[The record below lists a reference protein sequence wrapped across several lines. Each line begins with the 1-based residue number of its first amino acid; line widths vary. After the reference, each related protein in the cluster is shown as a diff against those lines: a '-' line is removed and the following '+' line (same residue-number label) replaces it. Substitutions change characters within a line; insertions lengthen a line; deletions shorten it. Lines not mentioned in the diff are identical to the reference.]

1 MVSKRL
7 NCEDFC
13 NLHYSNNEKRDKFS
27 KDLIL
32 YWAKAAEQYNK
43 SFSDLTTEPK
53 TKLSALES
61 FKIMVDYF
69 GVEDTMLIINFTS
82 RNRPDISRLIGQ
94 SHNLIHPEGSY
105 KLLRP
110 CLNEWFQQIDDPY
123 TRDSLQDLINSYY
136 FRSKITQKLH
146 GVETKDICAT
156 YLIVAKIQQVRRIRV
171 GFSKNPEVLELI
183 DKILDAAW
191 FKFDNLK
198 SKNGFKAI
206 RNNSATKTEHL
217 DMLILMQYHL
227 TNNRRLIPSGNNWET
242 DYKNIFSYIEK
253 MEELCRED
261 DSEWAKAYYWWSL
274 WVLRKNK
281 KIRLQPVREIE
292 EKITDFRMTLNPDL
306 NKYFENMEMK
316 ERKNL
321 ESSEKKSGYILN
333 CLDVLLE
340 HQNNPSN
347 RIKTDKKEEK
357 RLIIKSFLSTT
368 IGSEAKNL
376 TNFYCKT
383 TTMKVVRL
391 DFNRSSPKDSGFRE
405 SIVRNETSSIIE
417 SVLKEIRF
425 AKSALNIQES
435 KNNYTGII
443 NISVIIAQLF
453 MKINSFLSDSRIT
466 KKNWKE
472 NYQNTTFR
480 SSIWTEDRSELENE
494 LSKEILGE
502 MKIFLSEVD
511 NFLLRAELSTDIA
524 LENPKS
530 NDDAFRSLI
539 FKWILDIEELGKN
552 NKIKL
557 HLVGEMF
564 GDFTGLN
571 KPKSQSLFLYS
582 RKNKIKLEL
591 SKSKLNLAPVGESL
605 SNQ

>member
-1 MVSKRL
+1 MASKGITR
-7 NCEDFC
+7 EEFC

-27 KDLIL
+27 KDLIR
-32 YWAKAAEQYNK
+32 YWAEAAECYNN
-43 SFSDLTTEPK
+43 SFFDLTTEPK

-69 GVEDTMLIINFTS
+69 GVEDSMLIINFTS
-82 RNRPDISRLIGQ
+82 RNRPRISELIGQ
-94 SHNLIHPEGSY
+94 SHNLTHPEGSY

-123 TRDSLQDLINSYY
+123 TRDSLQDLINSYF

-146 GVETKDICAT
+146 GVEINDICGT

-191 FKFDNLK
+191 FKFNNLK

-206 RNNSATKTEHL
+206 RNNSATNTEHL

-227 TNNRRLIPSGNNWET
+227 TNNRRLIPSGNNWVTE
-242 DYKNIFSYIEK
+242 YKNIFSYIKK
-253 MEELCRED
+253 MGEICRED

-292 EKITDFRMTLNPDL
+292 EEITDFRNTLNPDL
-306 NKYFENMEMK
+306 DSYFENMEMK
-316 ERKNL
+316 EEKNL

-333 CLDVLLE
+333 CFDVLLE

-347 RIKTDKKEEK
+347 RLKTDKKEEK
-357 RLIIKSFLSTT
+357 RQIIKSFLSMT

-376 TNFYCKT
+376 TNFYCNT
-383 TTMKVVRL
+383 TTMKIVRL
-391 DFNRSSPKDSGFRE
+391 DFPHPPKKDSPGFRR
-405 SIVRNETSSIIE
+405 SIVRKETSSIIE

-435 KNNYTGII
+435 MNYYTGIV

-453 MKINSFLSDSRIT
+453 MKINSFLSDSRIINPW
-466 KKNWKE
+466 KNK
-472 NYQNTTFR
+472 FK
-480 SSIWTEDRSELENE
+480 SSIWTEDRFELENE

-530 NDDAFRSLI
+530 NVDDFRSLI
-539 FKWILDIEELGKN
+539 LSWILDIEELGKN

-557 HLVGEMF
+557 ILVGEMF
-564 GDFTGLN
+564 GEFTGLN

-605 SNQ
+605 SYQ

>member
-1 MVSKRL
+1 MASKGITR
-7 NCEDFC
+7 EEFC
-13 NLHYSNNEKRDKFS
+13 NLHYSNNEKRDRFS
-27 KDLIL
+27 KDLIR
-32 YWAKAAEQYNK
+32 YWAKAAEYYNN
-43 SFSDLTTEPK
+43 SFLDLTTEPK

-61 FKIMVDYF
+61 FKIMVDCF
-69 GVEDTMLIINFTS
+69 GVEDSMLIINFTS
-82 RNRPDISRLIGQ
+82 RNRPGISRLIGQ
-94 SHNLIHPEGSY
+94 SHNLTHPEGSY

-123 TRDSLQDLINSYY
+123 TRDSLQDLINSYF
-136 FRSKITQKLH
+136 FRSKITQKLQ

-206 RNNSATKTEHL
+206 RNNSATNTEHL

-227 TNNRRLIPSGNNWET
+227 TNNRRLIPSGNNWVT
-242 DYKNIFSYIEK
+242 DYKNIFSYMEK
-253 MEELCRED
+253 MKELCRED
-261 DSEWAKAYYWWSL
+261 GSEWAQAYYWWSL

-281 KIRLQPVREIE
+281 KIRLQPVHEIE
-292 EKITDFRMTLNPDL
+292 EEITDFRKTLNPDL
-306 NKYFENMEMK
+306 NKYFENMEKK

-321 ESSEKKSGYILN
+321 ESSEKRSGYILN

-357 RLIIKSFLSTT
+357 RLIIKSFLSTI

-391 DFNRSSPKDSGFRE
+391 DFERSSPKDSGFRR

-425 AKSALNIQES
+425 AKSALNILES

-466 KKNWKE
+466 NKNWIK
-472 NYQNTTFR
+472 NRKNTFR

-530 NDDAFRSLI
+530 NDDVFRSLI
-539 FKWILDIEELGKN
+539 LSWILDIEELGKN

-557 HLVGEMF
+557 YLVGEMF
-564 GDFTGLN
+564 GEFTGLN

-605 SNQ
+605 SYQ

>member
-1 MVSKRL
+1 MASKGITR
-7 NCEDFC
+7 EEFC
-13 NLHYSNNEKRDKFS
+13 NLHYSNNEKRDRFS
-27 KDLIL
+27 KDLIR
-32 YWAKAAEQYNK
+32 YWAKAAEYYNN
-43 SFSDLTTEPK
+43 SFLDLTTEPK

-61 FKIMVDYF
+61 FKIMVDCF
-69 GVEDTMLIINFTS
+69 GVEDSMLIINFTS

-94 SHNLIHPEGSY
+94 SHNLTHPEGSY

-123 TRDSLQDLINSYY
+123 TRDSLQDLINSYF
-136 FRSKITQKLH
+136 FRSKITQKLQ

-206 RNNSATKTEHL
+206 RNNSATNTEHL

-227 TNNRRLIPSGNNWET
+227 TNNRRLIPSGNNWVT
-242 DYKNIFSYIEK
+242 DYKNIFSYMEK
-253 MEELCRED
+253 MKELCRED
-261 DSEWAKAYYWWSL
+261 GSEWAQAYYWWSL

-281 KIRLQPVREIE
+281 KIRLQPVHEIE
-292 EKITDFRMTLNPDL
+292 EEITDFRKTLNPDL
-306 NKYFENMEMK
+306 NKYFENMEKK

-321 ESSEKKSGYILN
+321 ESSEKRSGYILN

-357 RLIIKSFLSTT
+357 RLIIKSFLSTI

-391 DFNRSSPKDSGFRE
+391 DFERSSPKDSGFRR

-425 AKSALNIQES
+425 AKSALNILES

-466 KKNWKE
+466 NKNWIK
-472 NYQNTTFR
+472 NRKNTFR

-530 NDDAFRSLI
+530 NDDVFRSLI
-539 FKWILDIEELGKN
+539 LSWILDIEELGKN

-557 HLVGEMF
+557 YLVGEMF
-564 GDFTGLN
+564 GEFTGLN

-582 RKNKIKLEL
+582 RKNEIILEL

-605 SNQ
+605 SYQ

>member
-1 MVSKRL
+1 MASKGITR
-7 NCEDFC
+7 EEFC
-13 NLHYSNNEKRDKFS
+13 NLHYSNNEKRDRFS
-27 KDLIL
+27 KDLIR
-32 YWAKAAEQYNK
+32 YWAKAAEYYNN
-43 SFSDLTTEPK
+43 SFLDLTTEPK

-61 FKIMVDYF
+61 FKIMVDCF
-69 GVEDTMLIINFTS
+69 GVEDSMLIINFTS

-94 SHNLIHPEGSY
+94 SHNLTHPEGSY

-123 TRDSLQDLINSYY
+123 TRDSLQDLINSYF
-136 FRSKITQKLH
+136 FRSKITQKLQ

-206 RNNSATKTEHL
+206 RNNSATNTEHL

-227 TNNRRLIPSGNNWET
+227 TNNRRLIPSGNNWVT
-242 DYKNIFSYIEK
+242 DYKNIFSYMEK
-253 MEELCRED
+253 MKELCRED
-261 DSEWAKAYYWWSL
+261 GSEWAQAYYWWSL

-281 KIRLQPVREIE
+281 KIRLQPVHEIE
-292 EKITDFRMTLNPDL
+292 EEITDFRKTLNPDL
-306 NKYFENMEMK
+306 NKYFENMEKK

-321 ESSEKKSGYILN
+321 ESSEKRSGYILN

-357 RLIIKSFLSTT
+357 RLIIKSFLSTI

-376 TNFYCKT
+376 TNFYCIT
-383 TTMKVVRL
+383 TRMKVVRL
-391 DFNRSSPKDSGFRE
+391 DFERSSPKDSGFRR

-425 AKSALNIQES
+425 AKSALNILES

-466 KKNWKE
+466 NKNWIK
-472 NYQNTTFR
+472 NRKNTFR

-530 NDDAFRSLI
+530 NDDVFRSLI
-539 FKWILDIEELGKN
+539 LSWILDIEELGKN

-557 HLVGEMF
+557 YLVGEMF
-564 GDFTGLN
+564 GEFTGLN

-582 RKNKIKLEL
+582 RKNEIKLEL

-605 SNQ
+605 SYQ

>member
-7 NCEDFC
+7 SREDFC
-13 NLHYSNNEKRDKFS
+13 NRHYSRNEKRDNFS
-27 KDLIL
+27 KDLIS
-32 YWAKAAEQYNK
+32 YWVKAANYYND

-69 GVEDTMLIINFTS
+69 GVENSMLIINFTS
-82 RNRPDISRLIGQ
+82 RNRVGISELISR
-94 SHNLIHPEGSY
+94 SHNLSYPEGSY
-105 KLLRP
+105 KILRP
-110 CLNEWFQQIDDPY
+110 CMNEWYQQIDHPY
-123 TRDSLQDLINSYY
+123 TRDSLQDIINSYF
-136 FRSKITQKLH
+136 FRSKITQKLQH
-146 GVETKDICAT
+146 VETKDICDV
-156 YLIVAKIQQVRRIRV
+156 YLIIAKVQQVRRIRV
-171 GFSKNPEVLELI
+171 GVSKNPEVLELI

-198 SKNGFKAI
+198 SKNGFKDI
-206 RNNSATKTEHL
+206 RNNSATKTEYL

-227 TNNRRLIPSGNNWET
+227 TNNRRLIPSGNNWKT

-253 MEELCRED
+253 MDALCREY
-261 DSEWAKAYYWWSL
+261 DSEWVKVYYWWSL

-281 KIRLQPVREIE
+281 KIRLQPVHKIE
-292 EKITDFRMTLNPDL
+292 DKITEFRETLNPDL
-306 NKYFENMEMK
+306 DMFLENIERK

-340 HQNNPSN
+340 HQNNPLK
-347 RIKTDKKEEK
+347 RTETDKKEEN
-357 RLIIKSFLSTT
+357 RLIIKSFLSMT
-368 IGSEAKNL
+368 IASEAKNL
-376 TNFYCKT
+376 TNFYCNT
-383 TTMKVVRL
+383 TTMKIVRL
-391 DFNRSSPKDSGFRE
+391 DFHHPPVKDSPGFRK

-435 KNNYTGII
+435 MNYYTGIV

-466 KKNWKE
+466 NKNWINNQKKA
-472 NYQNTTFR
+472 YR
-480 SSIWTEDRSELENE
+480 SSIWSADRSELENE
-494 LSKEILGE
+494 LSIEILGE

-530 NDDAFRSLI
+530 NDDVFRNLI
-539 FKWILDIEELGKN
+539 RSWILDIEELGKN

-557 HLVGEMF
+557 YLVGEIF
-564 GDFTGLN
+564 GEFTGLN
-571 KPKSQSLFLYS
+571 KTKSQSLFLYS

-605 SNQ
+605 SYQ

>member
-1 MVSKRL
+1 
-7 NCEDFC
+7 
-13 NLHYSNNEKRDKFS
+13 
-27 KDLIL
+27 
-32 YWAKAAEQYNK
+32 
-43 SFSDLTTEPK
+43 
-53 TKLSALES
+53 
-61 FKIMVDYF
+61 MVDCF
-69 GVEDTMLIINFTS
+69 GVEDSMLIINFTS

-94 SHNLIHPEGSY
+94 SHNLTHPEGSY

-123 TRDSLQDLINSYY
+123 TRDSLQDLINSYF
-136 FRSKITQKLH
+136 FRSKITQKLQ

-206 RNNSATKTEHL
+206 RNNSATNTEHL

-227 TNNRRLIPSGNNWET
+227 TNNRRLIPSGNNWVT
-242 DYKNIFSYIEK
+242 DYKNIFSYMEK
-253 MEELCRED
+253 MKELCRED
-261 DSEWAKAYYWWSL
+261 GSEWAQAYYWWSL

-281 KIRLQPVREIE
+281 KIRLQPVHEIE
-292 EKITDFRMTLNPDL
+292 EEITDFRKTLNPDL
-306 NKYFENMEMK
+306 NKYFENMEKK

-321 ESSEKKSGYILN
+321 ESSEKRSGYILN

-357 RLIIKSFLSTT
+357 RLIIKSFLSTI

-391 DFNRSSPKDSGFRE
+391 DFERSSPKDSGFRR

-425 AKSALNIQES
+425 AKSALNILES

-466 KKNWKE
+466 NKNWIK
-472 NYQNTTFR
+472 NRKNTFR

-530 NDDAFRSLI
+530 NDDVFRSLI
-539 FKWILDIEELGKN
+539 LSWILDIEELGKN

-557 HLVGEMF
+557 YLVGEMF
-564 GDFTGLN
+564 GEFTGLN

-582 RKNKIKLEL
+582 RKNEIKLEL

-605 SNQ
+605 SYQ

>member
-1 MVSKRL
+1 MVSKSLSR
-7 NCEDFC
+7 EEFC
-13 NLHYSNNEKRDKFS
+13 NLHYSSNEKRDNFS
-27 KDLIL
+27 KDLIH
-32 YWAKAAEQYNK
+32 YWVKATEYYNN

-61 FKIMVDYF
+61 FKIMIACF
-69 GVEDTMLIINFTS
+69 GVEDSMLIINFTS
-82 RNRPDISRLIGQ
+82 RNRTGISRLISH
-94 SHNLIHPEGSY
+94 SHNLSHPEGSY
-105 KLLRP
+105 KILRP
-110 CLNEWFQQIDDPY
+110 CMNEWYRQIDNPY
-123 TRDSLQDLINSYY
+123 TRDSLQDIINSYF
-136 FRSKITQKLH
+136 FRSKITQKLKH
-146 GVETKDICAT
+146 VETKDICDI
-156 YLIVAKIQQVRRIRV
+156 YLIVAKVQQVRRIRV
-171 GFSKNPEVLELI
+171 GFFKNSQVLELI

-198 SKNGFKAI
+198 SNDGFKAI
-206 RNNSATKTEHL
+206 RNNSATRTENL

-242 DYKNIFSYIEK
+242 DHKNIFSFINK
-253 MEELCRED
+253 MD
-261 DSEWAKAYYWWSL
+261 DLKSNYQDEPWTKVYYWWSL

-281 KIRLQPVREIE
+281 KIRLQPVHEIE
-292 EKITDFRMTLNPDL
+292 EKISEFRKSLNPDIGSYL
-306 NKYFENMEMK
+306 ENMYNK
-316 ERKNL
+316 EGKNL
-321 ESSEKKSGYILN
+321 ESSEKKSGDILN

-347 RIKTDKKEEK
+347 RIETDKKDEK
-357 RLIIKSFLSTT
+357 RLIIKSFLSMT

-376 TNFYCKT
+376 TNFYCNT

-391 DFNRSSPKDSGFRE
+391 DFYRSSPKIRGFRK

-435 KNNYTGII
+435 MNNYEGIV

-453 MKINSFLSDSRIT
+453 MKIHSFLGDSRIT
-466 KKNWKE
+466 NNNWINNWKKT
-472 NYQNTTFR
+472 YR

-511 NFLLRAELSTDIA
+511 NFLSRAELSTDID
-524 LENPKS
+524 LETPK
-530 NDDAFRSLI
+530 DDDDFFQSLI
-539 FKWILDIEELGKN
+539 RSWILDIEYLGKN

-557 HLVGEMF
+557 HQVGEMF
-564 GDFTGLN
+564 GEFTGLD

-605 SNQ
+605 TY

>member
-1 MVSKRL
+1 MASKGITR
-7 NCEDFC
+7 EEFC
-13 NLHYSNNEKRDKFS
+13 NLHYSNNEKRDRFS
-27 KDLIL
+27 KDLIR
-32 YWAKAAEQYNK
+32 YWAKAAEYYNN
-43 SFSDLTTEPK
+43 SFLDLTTEPK

-61 FKIMVDYF
+61 FKIMVDCF
-69 GVEDTMLIINFTS
+69 GVEDSMLIINFTS

-94 SHNLIHPEGSY
+94 SHNLTHPEGSY

-123 TRDSLQDLINSYY
+123 TRDSLQDLINSYF
-136 FRSKITQKLH
+136 FRSKITQKLQ

-206 RNNSATKTEHL
+206 RNNSATNTEHL

-227 TNNRRLIPSGNNWET
+227 TNNRRLIPSGNNWVT
-242 DYKNIFSYIEK
+242 DYKNIFSYMEK
-253 MEELCRED
+253 MKELCRED
-261 DSEWAKAYYWWSL
+261 GSEWAQAYYWWSL

-281 KIRLQPVREIE
+281 KIRLQPVHEIE
-292 EKITDFRMTLNPDL
+292 EEITDFRKTLNPDL
-306 NKYFENMEMK
+306 NKYFENMEKK

-321 ESSEKKSGYILN
+321 ESSEKRSGYILN

-357 RLIIKSFLSTT
+357 RLIIKSFLSTI

-391 DFNRSSPKDSGFRE
+391 DFERSSPKDSGFRR

-425 AKSALNIQES
+425 AKSALNILES

-466 KKNWKE
+466 NKNWIK
-472 NYQNTTFR
+472 NRKNTFR

-530 NDDAFRSLI
+530 NDDVFRSLI
-539 FKWILDIEELGKN
+539 LSWILDIEELGKN

-557 HLVGEMF
+557 YLVGEMF

-582 RKNKIKLEL
+582 RKNEIKLEL

-605 SNQ
+605 SYQ

>member
-1 MVSKRL
+1 MASKGITR
-7 NCEDFC
+7 EEFC
-13 NLHYSNNEKRDKFS
+13 NLHYSNNEKRDRFS
-27 KDLIL
+27 KDLIR
-32 YWAKAAEQYNK
+32 YWAKAAEYYNN
-43 SFSDLTTEPK
+43 SFLDLTTEPK

-61 FKIMVDYF
+61 FKIMVDCF
-69 GVEDTMLIINFTS
+69 GVEDSMLIINFTS
-82 RNRPDISRLIGQ
+82 RNRPGISRLIGQ
-94 SHNLIHPEGSY
+94 SHNLTHPEGSY

-123 TRDSLQDLINSYY
+123 TRDSLQDLINSYF
-136 FRSKITQKLH
+136 FRSKITQKLQ

-206 RNNSATKTEHL
+206 RNNSATNTEHL

-227 TNNRRLIPSGNNWET
+227 TNNRRLIPSGNNWVT
-242 DYKNIFSYIEK
+242 DYKNIFSYMEK
-253 MEELCRED
+253 MKELCRED
-261 DSEWAKAYYWWSL
+261 GSEWAQAYYWWSL

-281 KIRLQPVREIE
+281 KIRLQPVHEIE
-292 EKITDFRMTLNPDL
+292 EEITDFRKTLNPDL
-306 NKYFENMEMK
+306 NKYFENMEKK

-321 ESSEKKSGYILN
+321 ESSEKRSGYILN

-357 RLIIKSFLSTT
+357 RLIIKSFLSTI

-376 TNFYCKT
+376 TNFYCNT
-383 TTMKVVRL
+383 TRMKVVRL
-391 DFNRSSPKDSGFRE
+391 DFERSSPKDSGFRR

-425 AKSALNIQES
+425 AKSALNILES

-466 KKNWKE
+466 NKNWIK
-472 NYQNTTFR
+472 NRKNTFR

-530 NDDAFRSLI
+530 NDDVFRSLI
-539 FKWILDIEELGKN
+539 LSWILDIEELGKN

-557 HLVGEMF
+557 YLVGEMF
-564 GDFTGLN
+564 GEFTGLN

-582 RKNKIKLEL
+582 RKNEIKLEL

-605 SNQ
+605 SYQ

>member
-1 MVSKRL
+1 MASKGITR
-7 NCEDFC
+7 EEFC
-13 NLHYSNNEKRDKFS
+13 NLHYSNNEKRDRFS
-27 KDLIL
+27 KDLIR
-32 YWAKAAEQYNK
+32 YWVKAAEYYNN
-43 SFSDLTTEPK
+43 SFLDLTTEPK

-61 FKIMVDYF
+61 FKIMVDCF
-69 GVEDTMLIINFTS
+69 GVEDSMLIINFTS

-94 SHNLIHPEGSY
+94 SHNLTHPEGSY

-123 TRDSLQDLINSYY
+123 TRDSLQDLINSYF
-136 FRSKITQKLH
+136 FRSKITQKLQ

-206 RNNSATKTEHL
+206 RNNSATNTEHL

-227 TNNRRLIPSGNNWET
+227 TNNRRLIPSGNNWVT
-242 DYKNIFSYIEK
+242 DYKNIFSYMEK
-253 MEELCRED
+253 MKELCRED
-261 DSEWAKAYYWWSL
+261 GSEWAQAYYWWSL

-281 KIRLQPVREIE
+281 KIRLQPVHEIE
-292 EKITDFRMTLNPDL
+292 EEITDFRKTLNPDL
-306 NKYFENMEMK
+306 NKYFENMEKK

-321 ESSEKKSGYILN
+321 ESSEKRSGYILN

-357 RLIIKSFLSTT
+357 RLIIKSFLSTI

-391 DFNRSSPKDSGFRE
+391 DFERSSPKDSGFRR

-425 AKSALNIQES
+425 AKSALNILES

-466 KKNWKE
+466 NKNWIK
-472 NYQNTTFR
+472 NRKNTFR

-530 NDDAFRSLI
+530 NDDVFRSLI
-539 FKWILDIEELGKN
+539 LSWILDIEELGKN

-557 HLVGEMF
+557 YLVGEMF
-564 GDFTGLN
+564 GEFTGLN

-582 RKNKIKLEL
+582 RKNEIKLEL

-605 SNQ
+605 SYQ

>member
-1 MVSKRL
+1 MASKGITR
-7 NCEDFC
+7 EEFC
-13 NLHYSNNEKRDKFS
+13 NLHYSNNEKRDRFS
-27 KDLIL
+27 KDLIR
-32 YWAKAAEQYNK
+32 YWAKAAEYYNN
-43 SFSDLTTEPK
+43 SFLDLTTEPK

-61 FKIMVDYF
+61 FKIMVDCF
-69 GVEDTMLIINFTS
+69 GVEDSMLIINFTS

-94 SHNLIHPEGSY
+94 SHNLTHPEGSY

-123 TRDSLQDLINSYY
+123 TRDSLQDLINSYF
-136 FRSKITQKLH
+136 FRSKITQKLQ

-206 RNNSATKTEHL
+206 RNNSATNTEHL

-227 TNNRRLIPSGNNWET
+227 TNNRRLIPSGNNWVT
-242 DYKNIFSYIEK
+242 DYKNIFSYMEK
-253 MEELCRED
+253 MKELCRED
-261 DSEWAKAYYWWSL
+261 GSEWAQAYYWWSL

-281 KIRLQPVREIE
+281 KIRLQPVHEIE
-292 EKITDFRMTLNPDL
+292 EEITDFRKTLNPDL
-306 NKYFENMEMK
+306 NKYFENMEKK

-321 ESSEKKSGYILN
+321 ESSEKRSGYILN

-357 RLIIKSFLSTT
+357 RLIIKSFLSTI

-391 DFNRSSPKDSGFRE
+391 DFERSSPKDSGFRR

-425 AKSALNIQES
+425 AKSALNILES

-466 KKNWKE
+466 NKNWIK
-472 NYQNTTFR
+472 NRKNTFR

-530 NDDAFRSLI
+530 NDDVFRSLI
-539 FKWILDIEELGKN
+539 LSWILDIEELGKN

-557 HLVGEMF
+557 YLVGEMF
-564 GDFTGLN
+564 GEFTGLN

-582 RKNKIKLEL
+582 RKNEIKLEL

-605 SNQ
+605 SYQ